1 MSKGPPPYPPA
12 TLWEPLLFVLVSHV
26 TIAMVFLV
34 REAAASGI
42 VCCWRGREY
51 ILLSPRF
58 QSNCPSL
65 TPAAIRHQQK
75 RQSRGI
81 GLCVCVFDPGA
92 VQRPSETLI
101 CAVPQTKNTHYQ
113 STGAHTH
120 THTYTKLNETS
131 SSNILIEA
139 SPRSLCNKTA
149 LFPSWPNT
157 RSLGPDVWL
166 MSS

>member
-1 MSKGPPPYPPA
+1 
-12 TLWEPLLFVLVSHV
+12 
-26 TIAMVFLV
+26 MVFLV

-113 STGAHTH
+113 STGAHAH
-120 THTYTKLNETS
+120 THIQSWMRHLHLIFSLKHRHGLYVTRLRYFPLDPTQGVLGLMCDWCRLRTES
-131 SSNILIEA
+131 ESNNWSQSRFL
-139 SPRSLCNKTA
+139 L
-149 LFPSWPNT
+149 
-157 RSLGPDVWL
+157 
-166 MSS
+166 